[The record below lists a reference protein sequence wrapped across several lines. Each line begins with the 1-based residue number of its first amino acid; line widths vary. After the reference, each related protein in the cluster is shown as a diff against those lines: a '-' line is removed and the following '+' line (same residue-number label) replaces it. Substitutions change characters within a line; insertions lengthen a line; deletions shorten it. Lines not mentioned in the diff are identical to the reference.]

1 MRRKGTDGVARCTAD
16 LVQSAHDPGLGQLE
30 PSQAVMGG
38 KADGAE
44 ACPLGLGD
52 VLQVQEHEFGGVPE
66 LVGEVA
72 VGGHSVQ
79 GQIQVLA
86 GCRTWK

>member
-1 MRRKGTDGVARCTAD
+1 MRVCRPTAD
-16 LVQSAHDPGLGQLE
+16 LVQGAHDPGLRQLE
-30 PSQAVMGG
+30 PSQAARGG

-44 ACPLGLGD
+44 VCPFSFRDL
-52 VLQVQEHEFGGVPE
+52 LQVQEHEFGGVPE

-79 GQIQVLA
+79 GQVQVLA
-86 GCRTWK
+86 GRRACSK